1 MPVRETIADLM
12 RATAGID
19 MAPPTAAVIVA
30 AGNSVRMGG
39 GTSKQL
45 LELCG
50 IPVLAH
56 TLKAFQRS
64 RMIDEIVVVA
74 RPEDHA
80 AIYRLKEEFGITKLT
95 QVVGGGKT
103 RAESVK
109 NGVAAISKHAKYVAI
124 HDGARCLIT
133 PDMIRRVLR
142 AAYIHRAATAATT
155 VTDTVK
161 IANKRGF
168 IDKTVDRKQVWL
180 AQTPQVFHADLYHAA
195 LATAKVQAITD
206 DNQLMEQ
213 IGFPVKLVNCGNEN
227 LKITTPEDIGRAED
241 ILTRRKKA

>member
-1 MPVRETIADLM
+1 MPMRETIADLM
-12 RATAGID
+12 RATAGVD

-56 TLKAFQRS
+56 TLKAFQHS
-64 RMIDEIVVVA
+64 RMIDEIVVVT
-74 RPEDHA
+74 RPEDRTTVK
-80 AIYRLKEEFGITKLT
+80 RLQDEFGITKLT
-95 QVVGGGKT
+95 QIVQGGET

-109 NGVAAISKHAKYVAI
+109 NGVAAIGKHIRYVAI
-124 HDGARCLIT
+124 HDGARCLVT

-161 IANKRGF
+161 LANKRGF
-168 IDKTVDRKQVWL
+168 IDKTVDRRHVWL
-180 AQTPQVFHADLYHAA
+180 AQTPQVFHADLYRAA
-195 LATAKVQAITD
+195 LATAKTQAVTD

-213 IGFPVKLVNCGNEN
+213 IGFPVKLVNCGHEN

-241 ILTRRKKA
+241 ILARRKRA